1 VCYLFSNVNIIV
13 KILLLLIVCAPQ
25 YTQAQSA
32 LFTINNAPGDSL
44 KRVDILEFTRD
55 YRFKKLDSVAN
66 LITLAGNV
74 RLKQGKTYF
83 TCDSLSINTYT
94 GIMEA
99 FGSVHINESDTV
111 NTYAQYL
118 KYFSK
123 TRKAELRKNVRIS
136 DRRTTII
143 NEAFDYD
150 MLAHVGTYNVPTKI
164 IANKTN
170 IRSGKGIFY
179 LDTRD
184 LYFYKDVNV
193 TDPKYTIKTDT
204 LLFNANTQIAQF
216 VSPTVIRDDAKRLIK
231 TSQGYYNAKTG
242 KAEFGNRP
250 YIQDGDTE
258 IMSDIIANDEGNG
271 TSQASG
277 NVVFRDKKNGVTLL
291 TGNLFQNK
299 KKGAFLAT
307 LQPVLI
313 IVKDKDTAII
323 TADSLFSARIS
334 DMKLFKAAK
343 NIPVEKDTLNGMVVV
358 DVSKLSEKDSSNRY
372 FEAYR
377 NVRIY
382 NDSLQAVGDSCFYS
396 FVDSTFRLF
405 GSPVAWSKENQISGD
420 TMYVFTEKQK
430 TKRIHVFEN
439 GFMISKLKQD
449 YYNQIKG
456 KTINGYFIDGN
467 LDYMRARGSAESVYI
482 AQDKDSAFVAFNKAS
497 SDIIDMRF
505 ANQELKKVVFINDV
519 SGKLSPPNQVLPD
532 DRYLRSFNWQD
543 TRRPKSKFELFER
556 VITIKSLDKQNE
568 PTAPTDAPKVPPL
581 NKNVPIKTKEV

>member
-1 VCYLFSNVNIIV
+1 MCYLHCSMNTIA
-13 KILLLLIVCAPQ
+13 KLLLLLLVFAPK
-25 YTQAQSA
+25 YTKAQSA
-32 LFTINNAPGDSL
+32 LFSVNTNPGDSL
-44 KRVDILEFTRD
+44 KRVDILEFTRN

-66 LITLAGNV
+66 LVTLAGNV
-74 RLKQGKTYF
+74 RLKQGKTYL
-83 TCDSLSINTYT
+83 TCDSLAINTYT
-94 GIMEA
+94 GVMEA

-111 NTYAQYL
+111 NTYAQYV

-123 TRKAELRKNVRIS
+123 TRKAELRRNVRIS

-164 IANKTN
+164 TTNKTN

-179 LDTRD
+179 LDTKD
-184 LYFYKDVNV
+184 LYFYKDVAV
-193 TDPKYTIKTDT
+193 VDPKYRINTDT

-216 VSPTVIRDDAKRLIK
+216 VSPTVIRDDSKRIIK
-231 TSQGYYNAKTG
+231 TSQGFYNAKTG
-242 KAEFGNRP
+242 KAEFGNRS
-250 YIQDGDTE
+250 YIKDGDTE
-258 IMSDIIANDEGNG
+258 IIADNMANDEGNG
-271 TSQASG
+271 TSQANG
-277 NVVFRDKKNGVTLL
+277 NVIFRDAKNGVTLL
-291 TGNLFQNK
+291 AGNLFQNK
-299 KKGAFLAT
+299 KKSAFLAT

-343 NIPVEKDTLNGMVVV
+343 NIPVEKDTVNGMVVL

-405 GSPVAWSKENQISGD
+405 GNPLAWSKDNQISGD
-420 TMYVFTEKQK
+420 TMYVFTENQK
-430 TKRIHVFEN
+430 PKRIHVFNN
-439 GFMISKLKQD
+439 GFMVSKLKQD
-449 YYNQIKG
+449 YYNQIRG

-467 LDYMRARGSAESVYI
+467 LDYMRARGSAESIYI

-519 SGKLSPPNQVLPD
+519 SGKLSPPNQVSQEE
-532 DRYLRSFNWQD
+532 RYLRNFNWQD
-543 TRRPKSKFELFER
+543 SRRPKTKFELFER
-556 VITIKSLDKQNE
+556 IIQVKTLDDVEVTK
-568 PTAPTDAPKVPPL
+568 PTE
-581 NKNVPIKTKEV
+581 IKTTEL